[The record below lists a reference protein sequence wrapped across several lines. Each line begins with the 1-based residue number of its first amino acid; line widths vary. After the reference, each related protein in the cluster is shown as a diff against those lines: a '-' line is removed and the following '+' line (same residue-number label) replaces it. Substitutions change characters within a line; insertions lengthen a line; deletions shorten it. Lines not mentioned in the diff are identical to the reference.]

1 MKLNNFFI
9 ILYGILIVYIFCY
22 SFLFHFRLSTE
33 MKNIAKLG
41 TEGASELRDIAK
53 KMEVSL
59 NEMVDMGGEKN
70 EDNHDEVKETVIEEE
85 KVT

>member
-1 MKLNNFFI
+1 
-9 ILYGILIVYIFCY
+9 
-22 SFLFHFRLSTE
+22 